1 MGRSAWPSLRFGAS
15 FVGVIV
21 LLAGCSSGGTPAVSA
36 SQAASTAA
44 VTAAPSAALPTVVI
58 GKAVDTIPFTVVDVA
73 IAQHF
78 FEKNGV
84 NVKAEL
90 VRGSSEANAAMVG
103 GSLQFACEAANPL
116 MLARQ
121 AGVPLIAIDAI
132 DRGVTLQLVVSTKW
146 LQAHPVAAGAS
157 LQGKMAALN
166 GAVFGEISTTDISYF
181 HLLRAQA
188 GLPIDT
194 GYRVEQIGTQ
204 AAIAAA
210 MQKGLVDVTLQSPPS
225 SMKMVEDGSAQILVD
240 RNDVGNWDNT
250 AYDIMV
256 TTSTYAKAHPDT
268 TKAVAMAIA
277 EGLNFMRAHPD
288 QTLAIEQQHFASL
301 SPGVLEKSLKFI
313 PFAPNGLQ
321 SQAGWDNAVT
331 LAQGAGVIKGITS
344 APEGTYW
351 TNEYIDAAKLGN

>member
-1 MGRSAWPSLRFGAS
+1 MA
-15 FVGVIV
+15 VIV
-21 LLAGCSSGGTPAVSA
+21 LLAGCSSASAPAGSA
-36 SQAASTAA
+36 AQASATA
-44 VTAAPSAALPTVVI
+44 TAAPSAALPTVVI

-84 NVKAEL
+84 NVKVEL
-90 VRGSSEANAAMVG
+90 VRGSSAANAAMVG

-157 LQGKMAALN
+157 LKTKMAALD
-166 GAVFGEISTTDISYF
+166 GAVFGEVSTTDLSYF
-181 HLLRAQA
+181 HLLRGQA

-204 AAIAAA
+204 AAIALAI
-210 MQKGLVDVTLQSPPS
+210 QKGLIDVTMQSPPS
-225 SMKMVEDGSAQILVD
+225 SMKLVDGGFAQILID

-268 TKAVAMAIA
+268 TKAVAMAVA
-277 EGLNFMRAHPD
+277 EGLNFMRAHPN
-288 QTLAIEQQHFASL
+288 QTLAIEKAHFASL
-301 SPGVLEKSLKFI
+301 SSSVLEKSLKFI

-321 SQAGWDNAVT
+321 SQASWDNAVN
-331 LAQGAGVIKGITS
+331 LAQGTGVIKGVTS
-344 APEGTYW
+344 APEGAYW
-351 TNEYIDAAKLGN
+351 TNEYIDVAKLGQ